1 MLEFTHTLFS
11 IVHFLMLLLL
21 ARRQSTFLRLFQLL
35 PAFNDVHNGTF
46 LVVVVVVVKEKKH
59 NLLEVIV
66 LPTLCFFE

>member
-1 MLEFTHTLFS
+1 MLTLFS
-11 IVHFLMLLLL
+11 IVHFLLLLLL

-46 LVVVVVVVKEKKH
+46 LVVVVVVVVKEKKH
-59 NLLEVIV
+59 NLLEVIM